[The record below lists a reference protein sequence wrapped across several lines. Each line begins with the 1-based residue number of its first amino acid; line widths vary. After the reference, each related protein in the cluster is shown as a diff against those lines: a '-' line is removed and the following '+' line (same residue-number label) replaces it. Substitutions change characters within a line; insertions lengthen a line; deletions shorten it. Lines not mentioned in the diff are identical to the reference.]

1 MRVKSES
8 RRQAIVAAAAEVFL
22 ERGYEIA
29 SMTEIAERSGGSK
42 ATLYSYFPS
51 KEALFLVVM
60 KQQAEEYM
68 VEAFGRLSPGAD
80 LAATLQKFG
89 EHYLNVILLPE
100 LLIMRSIVMG
110 EGPRSGMGRVF
121 FDSGPAQGWG
131 QLAQFLDGEMAAG
144 RLRPARPWR
153 AALHL
158 INLLEADYLESFM
171 TGFAEAPSAQQI
183 VASAQEAV
191 RVYLHGYGRS
201 SSRDLDMLE
210 NGSSGRVDAKVP
222 APVEQ

>member
-80 LAATLQKFG
+80 LAGTLQKFG

-131 QLAQFLDGEMAAG
+131 QLAQFLEGEMAAG
-144 RLRPARPWR
+144 RLRPARPWQ
-153 AALHL
+153 AAVHL

-171 TGFAEAPSAQQI
+171 TGFAETPGTQQI

-191 RVYLHGYGRS
+191 QVYLHGYAPEQQ
-201 SSRDLDMLE
+201 RDRGMPE
-210 NGSSGRVDAKVP
+210 SGGSDHVDAKVSER
-222 APVEQ
+222 VHQ